1 MKKSLLFSFMV
12 AGLVM
17 MSSCTKE
24 NVIVIGGDDSNAAQ
38 QIVLQVANTGDG
50 LQTRAGR
57 PLYSSEA
64 KQTIENVK
72 VIICDKDNAVQYV
85 KTVENWN
92 TKSSEYTTGG
102 HGRMTTIEIPKDER
116 LSVDGQYTVYAF
128 GYHTGTKYENLSTA
142 IAAIAKG
149 SEFNANTVLNIAE
162 CVKGE

>member
-24 NVIVIGGDDSNAAQ
+24 KVIVMGGDDSNAAQ

-72 VIICDKDNAVQYV
+72 VIICKGNAVKYV

-92 TKSSEYTTGG
+92 TSSSEYT
-102 HGRMTTIEIPKDER
+102 
-116 LSVDGQYTVYAF
+116 Q
-128 GYHTGTKYENLSTA
+128 
-142 IAAIAKG
+142 
-149 SEFNANTVLNIAE
+149 
-162 CVKGE
+162 